1 MYGRNV
7 TMLEDLPDLEDL
19 DRGGH
24 GQQQPQQPDH
34 NGFANSP
41 GMPQEKLQ
49 KYLRRPQQ
57 FNPSSGMV
65 VEHPMRL
72 PPPPPQYPRDQ
83 ELILPPPEMQ
93 INCID
98 IARHVQNCPI
108 CSRFYNN
115 DRSVYI
121 IAIVVLCIVCLLLL
135 KRVLNV

>member
-19 DRGGH
+19 DRGVGN
-24 GQQQPQQPDH
+24 PPSSATS
-34 NGFANSP
+34 GFSTPP

-65 VEHPMRL
+65 SIHQPNF
-72 PPPPPQYPRDQ
+72 PPPPPPMPQQP
-83 ELILPPPEMQ
+83 ELPLYMAPEL
-93 INCID
+93 NCLD
-98 IARHVQNCPI
+98 VARHIQNCPI
-108 CSRFYNN
+108 CSRFYHN

-121 IAIVVLCIVCLLLL
+121 IAIVVLCIICLLLL